1 MNMISTSIID
11 KGNSIA
17 ESTSMSP
24 FEGIY
29 HVIQTTSDPTINNHL
44 SMASYP
50 YNLPYCIENST
61 LSLDYLSHTL
71 PIDESIMENM
81 SLEEIPWRYH
91 HHRSSFLPPCHVVEE
106 HFSSTISSD
115 VVKDSH
121 SLILTCDVESEGNLC
136 NITKIFLVDIS
147 VKPGVSEHIQ
157 IGEHSSPSDVQLYT
171 ALFK

>member
-1 MNMISTSIID
+1 
-11 KGNSIA
+11 
-17 ESTSMSP
+17 
-24 FEGIY
+24 
-29 HVIQTTSDPTINNHL
+29 
-44 SMASYP
+44 
-50 YNLPYCIENST
+50 
-61 LSLDYLSHTL
+61 
-71 PIDESIMENM
+71 M

-106 HFSSTISSD
+106 HFSSVVSSE
-115 VVKDSH
+115 VVKEPH

-147 VKPGVSEHIQ
+147 VKPGVLEHIQ